1 MDISIWIERWADFA
15 PEKTAILFED
25 REITYRALDAD
36 IRALACALKNELG
49 VKRGDRVAH
58 LGFNS
63 PEMATLLFAC
73 ARLGAIL
80 VPLNWRLA
88 TPEHAYILRNAGAD
102 VLVADWSF
110 HAQAESLAD
119 DIETLRLVCIDPVEP
134 QDGWRD
140 MAHLMANARGSDR
153 NAGAN
158 IMDRLL
164 IVYTSGTTGRPKGAV
179 LTQNALQWNAI
190 NSTIAH
196 DLRSSDLIL
205 NTLPMFHVGG
215 LNIQMTPALH
225 AGATVALHRKFDV
238 DGTLRAL
245 ARERPTLAVLVPAQM
260 QAVIRHPDWPQ
271 TDISSL
277 RVLTTGSGIVP
288 VPLIEAWH
296 ARDIPVIQI
305 YGSTETAPIAI
316 HHTGRNAMA
325 KPGSAGK
332 PAMHCEI
339 RLVDEFG
346 RDVGESE
353 RGEILVRGPN
363 VMIEYWNDADATA
376 AALVDG
382 WHFTGD
388 IGYRDA
394 DGFYWVVDRK
404 KDMIVSG
411 GENVYP
417 AEVEAV
423 LYEHRDIAECAVV
436 GRAHE
441 KWGETTVAVIVRR
454 PGSALNESQV
464 MALFEGRLARY
475 KHPREVIFADALP
488 RNVMGKILKYEIRDQ
503 VARGELG
510 GAD

>member
-1 MDISIWIERWADFA
+1 MDISTWIERWADFA

-25 REITYRALDAD
+25 RDITYRALDAD
-36 IRALACALKNELG
+36 IRALACALRNELG

-63 PEMATLLFAC
+63 PEMLVLLFAC

-80 VPLNWRLA
+80 VPLNWRL
-88 TPEHAYILRNAGAD
+88 TVPEHAYILRDAGAD
-102 VLVADWSF
+102 VLLADWSF
-110 HAQAESLAD
+110 HEQAETLAG
-119 DIETLRLVCIDPVEP
+119 DIGTLHLICIEPVEP

-140 MAHLMANARGSDR
+140 MAHLMANAQGPDR
-153 NAGAN
+153 DAHVDV
-158 IMDRLL
+158 MDPLL

-196 DLRSSDLIL
+196 DLRSTDLIL
-205 NTLPMFHVGG
+205 STLPMFHVGG
-215 LNIQMTPALH
+215 LNIQTTPALH

-238 DGTLRAL
+238 EETLRAL
-245 ARERPTLAVLVPAQM
+245 SQERPTLCVLVPAQM
-260 QAVIRHPDWPQ
+260 RAILSHPDWPA

-296 ARDIPVIQI
+296 ARSIPVIQI
-305 YGSTETAPIAI
+305 YGSTETSPIAI
-316 HHTGRNAMA
+316 HHTAYDAMA
-325 KPGSAGK
+325 RPGSAGK

-346 RDVGESE
+346 RDVAEGE

-363 VMIEYWNDADATA
+363 VMIEYWNNPDATA

-382 WHFTGD
+382 WHYTGD
-388 IGYRDA
+388 IACRDA

-423 LYEHRDIAECAVV
+423 LYEHADVAECAVV

-454 PGSALNESQV
+454 PGSTLDEAQV

-475 KHPREVIFADALP
+475 KHPREVIFTDALP
-488 RNVMGKILKYEIRDQ
+488 RNAMGKILKYEIRDM

-510 GAD
+510 GG